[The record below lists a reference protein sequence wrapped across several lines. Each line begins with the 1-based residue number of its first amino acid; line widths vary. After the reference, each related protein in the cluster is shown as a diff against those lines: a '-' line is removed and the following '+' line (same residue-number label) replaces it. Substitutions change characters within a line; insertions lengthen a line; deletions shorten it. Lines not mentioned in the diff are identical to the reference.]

1 MKLHYTLV
9 ILLGL
14 LLTLPGAPGPAS
26 AQTDSPLIFIENN
39 GQFAPDIRF
48 QAYGANAAMA
58 LTDDALWFTLV
69 EPTPLDPENPA
80 PPTEGVSLRLSFP
93 GSAPAQLEP
102 FDPRHTRTSFFT
114 SPDPAQWQTG
124 LPAWGGVRYVD
135 FYPGLDLVV
144 TSQNGQLALQ
154 LMVKTI
160 EALDLVAMQIEGAA
174 AVNLAGNTIQL
185 TTPLGEYFLPLLQ
198 VVWLAGP
205 APEQP
210 QPPTLSGNRIT
221 APFADPAAE
230 PLTAQ
235 AISAADAAD
244 LIYSTFLGGV
254 GNMDGA
260 TDMVVDAA
268 GYAYVTGQA
277 YFDFPSTP
285 GVFDPG
291 TGGVESELF
300 ILKLSPDGSTLE
312 YGTFVGGRDF
322 DIGQGLAVDEAGNVY
337 VAGFTKSDDFPT
349 TPGAFATTFAG
360 GSDQSDA
367 FVAKLNADA
376 TDLIYST
383 YLGGF
388 GTELCWDLAV
398 DSAGRAYLTGSTDAV
413 DFPTTPGAFDGSLDS
428 WYDAFVA
435 RFNADASALEYSTF
449 IGGDNADYS
458 QAIAIDSAGNAY
470 ITGYT
475 HSANFPVTP
484 DAADSSYDAQ
494 EIFIAKLN
502 NDGSTLSYASFLGG
516 SDSEY
521 ATDIAVDDTG
531 HIYLTGTT
539 RSTDFPVTAGAFDT
553 SYNTTADYS
562 GDAFL
567 LRLLP
572 DARTIDFATYL
583 GGQNNDLAQGLA
595 LAADGGIYVT
605 GYTESPDF
613 LTTPDAFDTVC
624 EDCSATFPPPDGFL
638 VKVTA
643 DGASLTYGTFF
654 GGTGYDRPAAVA
666 EDGAGYVYLAG
677 TTSSVDFPTT
687 PAAFDIIH
695 DGFNDGFAAKLLPT
709 LSELPPPTPTPEPEP
724 VPDHGC
730 APTPL
735 GTIAVGNTPRGLAV
749 DAAKERVYVANSGS
763 NSVSV
768 IDSRT
773 NTVIT
778 TIPNLPG
785 ATGIAHD
792 GMHHMLWVTNYTT
805 NQVTP
810 IEINDDATVFT
821 PQSPVDVGAG
831 PWGAVYNVTYGQ
843 VHVANSLDDS
853 VSVIDVASR
862 AVVATLTG
870 DFSQP
875 HHLAYNIITGKVY
888 AANFGNASVTV
899 INGSTVERVV
909 SLYDSGQP
917 YGLAVDEQRSLVYIA
932 TVAPH
937 RIVVLGT
944 LHGQP
949 DKFLGWAEFYR
960 GFGDR
965 NRPVPLRVIAVNP
978 DIGPFGDGGHVWSTT
993 STTDFSE
1000 TNQALLIPKGWSSY
1014 FHYPLAHNVDGPPT
1028 DGIGIDRQTDRVYV
1042 SSGTSAGFV
1051 TVIGDHAT
1059 LCGGIA
1065 PASLSAE
1072 ETPTAEQPA
1081 EFDFEIYTQTH
1092 RHQGDVTGDGRVNMV
1107 DLVQIAARY
1116 GSADPAADVN
1126 GDGVVNM
1133 LDLVTAARNYGK
1145 ALTD

>member
-1 MKLHYTLV
+1 MKLRYTLI

-14 LLTLPGAPGPAS
+14 LLSMPGAPVT
-26 AQTDSPLIFIENN
+26 AQTDSSLIFIENT
-39 GQFAPDIRF
+39 GQFDPEVRF
-48 QAYGANAAMA
+48 HAYGANAAIA
-58 LTDDALWFTLV
+58 LTADALWFTLIQ
-69 EPTPLDPENPA
+69 PTVNANSETPA

-93 GSAPAQLEP
+93 GSVPGQIEP
-102 FDPRHTRTSFFT
+102 IDPLSTRTSFFT
-114 SPDPAQWQTG
+114 GSDPTRWQTDV
-124 LPAWGGVRYVD
+124 PAWGGVRYANL
-135 FYPGLDLVV
+135 YPGLDLVV
-144 TSQNGQLALQ
+144 TAQNGQLALQ
-154 LMVKTI
+154 LVIKQI
-160 EALDLVAMQIEGAA
+160 DALDNVRLQIDGAS
-174 AVNLAGNTIQL
+174 AVNLADNTVLL
-185 TTPLGEYFLPLLQ
+185 TTPLSEFSLPLLQ
-198 VVWLAGP
+198 IIWLAGP
-205 APEQP
+205 APELP
-210 QPPTLSGNRIT
+210 RPPTISGNQII
-221 APFADPAAE
+221 APFANPAAE
-230 PLTAQ
+230 IAKAQ
-235 AISAADAAD
+235 TISAADAAD
-244 LIYSTFLGGV
+244 LIYSTFLGGA
-254 GNMDGA
+254 GNMDAA
-260 TDMVVDAA
+260 TDIVIDGS
-268 GYAYVTGQA
+268 GYTYVTGQA

-285 GVFDPG
+285 GVFDPD

-300 ILKLSPDGSTLE
+300 ILKLTPDGNSLE
-312 YGTFVGGRDF
+312 YATFLGGRDF
-322 DIGQGLAVDEAGNVY
+322 DSGQSLAIDEAGNVY

-349 TPGAFATTFAG
+349 SPAAFAPTFAG

-367 FVAKLNADA
+367 FVAKLNATA
-376 TDLIYST
+376 TDLLYST

-388 GTELCWDLAV
+388 GNELCWDLAV
-398 DSAGRAYLTGSTDAV
+398 DSAGRATLTGSTAAA
-413 DFPTTPGAFDGSLDS
+413 DFPTTPGAFDTALDS
-428 WYDAFVA
+428 WYDAFVT

-449 IGGDNADYS
+449 IGGSNADYS
-458 QAIAIDSAGNAY
+458 QAVTIDSAGNAY

-475 HSANFPVTP
+475 HSPNFPVTP
-484 DAADSSYDAQ
+484 DAADSSYDNQ
-494 EIFIAKLN
+494 EIFVAKI
-502 NDGSTLSYASFLGG
+502 NDSGSALTYASFLGG
-516 SDSEY
+516 ADSEY

-531 HIYLTGTT
+531 RVYLTGTT

-553 SYNTTADYS
+553 SYNTTAEYS

-572 DARTIDFATYL
+572 DLRTIDFATFL

-605 GYTESPDF
+605 GYTESTDF
-613 LTTPDAFDTVC
+613 PTTPNAFDTVC

-638 VKVTA
+638 AKFST
-643 DGASLTYGTFF
+643 DGSNLTYGTFF

-666 EDGAGYVYLAG
+666 EDGSGYVYLAG

-687 PAAFDIIH
+687 AAAFDIIH
-695 DGFNDGFAAKLLPT
+695 DGFNDGFAAKLAPT
-709 LSELPPPTPTPEPEP
+709 ISEPPPPTPTPEPEP
-724 VPDHGC
+724 IPAHSC

-749 DAAKERVYVANSGS
+749 DAAKARVYVANSGS
-763 NSVSV
+763 GSVSV

-773 NTVIT
+773 NTVIH

-805 NQVTP
+805 HQITP
-810 IEINDDATVFT
+810 IEINSDATVFT
-821 PQSPVDVGAG
+821 PLTPVDVGAG

-862 AVVATLTG
+862 TVIATLNG

-875 HHLAYNIITGKVY
+875 HHLAYNIVTGKVY

-917 YGLAVDEQRSLVYIA
+917 YGIAVDEQRSLVYIA

-944 LHGQP
+944 LRGQP
-949 DKFLGWAEFYR
+949 DQFLGWAEFYR

-965 NRPVPLRVIAVNP
+965 NRPVPLRVIAINP
-978 DIGPFGDGGHVWSTT
+978 DIGPSGDGGHVWSTT
-993 STTDFSE
+993 ATTDFSE
-1000 TNQALLIPKGWSSY
+1000 KNQALLIPKGWSSY

-1028 DGIGIDRQTDRVYV
+1028 DGIGINRVTDRVYV

-1051 TVIGDHAT
+1051 TVIGDHET

-1065 PASLSAE
+1065 PASLAE
-1072 ETPTAEQPA
+1072 ESAPTAGLTG
-1081 EFDFEIYTQTH
+1081 EFDFEIFTQTH

-1107 DLVQIAARY
+1107 DMVQIAARY
-1116 GSADPAADVN
+1116 GSADPAADIN
-1126 GDGVVNM
+1126 NDGKVDM

-1145 ALTD
+1145 VLQD